1 MGLFDRWRSA
11 GDGGFSAETPRL
23 DALAADMTKQG
34 VLIITRNGGGY
45 TVYWTRKPDE
55 RLSRQTSIQVLKRSV
70 EGEGATVLEA
80 LLDCRAQ
87 ALKQRRA
94 SRSTR

>member
-11 GDGGFSAETPRL
+11 GDGLSAQKPAL

-34 VLIITRNGGGY
+34 VIIITRNGAAY
-45 TVYWTRKPDE
+45 TVYWTRRPDE
-55 RLSRQTSIQVLKRSV
+55 RPARQASVLKRSV
-70 EGEGATVLEA
+70 EGEGASVLEA

-87 ALKQRRA
+87 ALKQRKA
-94 SRSTR
+94 TRTTR

>member
-1 MGLFDRWRSA
+1 MRLFDRWRSV
-11 GDGGFSAETPRL
+11 GDGLSAERPGL

-34 VLIITRNGGGY
+34 VLIITRNGSGY
-45 TVYWTRKPDE
+45 TVYWTRTPNE
-55 RLSRQTSIQVLKRSV
+55 RPTRQNSIQILRRSV

-87 ALKQRRA
+87 ALKQRKA
-94 SRSTR
+94 TRTTG

>member
-11 GDGGFSAETPRL
+11 GDVLPTEGPDL

-34 VLIITRNGGGY
+34 FIIITRNGGAY
-45 TVYWTRKPDE
+45 TVYWTRRPDE
-55 RLSRQTSIQVLKRSV
+55 RPARQTSVLKRSV

-87 ALKQRRA
+87 ALKQRKAR
-94 SRSTR
+94 RTTR

>member
-1 MGLFDRWRSA
+1 MGLFDRWRSV
-11 GDGGFSAETPRL
+11 GDGLFEQRPRL

-45 TVYWTRKPDE
+45 TVYWTRTPNE
-55 RLSRQTSIQVLKRSV
+55 RPTRQNSIQILRRSV

-87 ALKQRRA
+87 ALKQRKA
-94 SRSTR
+94 TRTTG

>member
-1 MGLFDRWRSA
+1 MGLFDRWRGVS
-11 GDGGFSAETPRL
+11 DGPSSEGRGL

-34 VLIITRNGGGY
+34 VIIITRNGAAY
-45 TVYWTRKPDE
+45 TVYWTRRPDE
-55 RLSRQTSIQVLKRSV
+55 RPARQTSVLRRSV

-87 ALKQRRA
+87 ALKQRKATGTAR
-94 SRSTR
+94 

>member
-11 GDGGFSAETPRL
+11 GAGLSTEGQGL
-23 DALAADMTKQG
+23 DALAAEMTKQG
-34 VLIITRNGGGY
+34 VIIITRNGGAY
-45 TVYWTRKPDE
+45 TVYWTRRAEE
-55 RLSRQTSIQVLKRSV
+55 RPARQTSVLKRSV

-87 ALKQRRA
+87 ALKQRKAART
-94 SRSTR
+94 TR